1 MQISAIIV
9 QGEVAVVTGLWN
21 SLLGSC
27 ARSNREGPVQLHW
40 TWERWYSTVD
50 VEHAITGRVEERQ
63 APPPEP
69 RL

>member
-1 MQISAIIV
+1 MRISATIV

-27 ARSNREGPVQLHW
+27 ARSNREGPGHW

-50 VEHAITGRVEERQ
+50 VEHTITGRVEECQ
-63 APPPEP
+63 APQPEP
-69 RL
+69 RR